1 MVDLWNTLKPLQRFF
16 WYLFLIFDVVFFVF
30 SVFFV
35 SFGYLNPEIV
45 NHQTFFICLC
55 LVAFRKAVAPLIHL
69 CMCTSV
75 APSQVINVGGN
86 FGASA
91 GQLGNESFWHV
102 MTLKH
107 VALCSLTSLL
117 CPFSWRQDPF
127 WLAFWWFNLGYPDER
142 AGWATFWLR

>member
-1 MVDLWNTLKPLQRFF
+1 MLFF
-16 WYLFLIFDVVFFVF
+16 CVF
-30 SVFFV
+30 SGFFV

-45 NHQTFFICLC
+45 NHQTFFICFG

-91 GQLGNESFWHV
+91 GQLGNESF
-102 MTLKH
+102 
-107 VALCSLTSLL
+107 
-117 CPFSWRQDPF
+117 
-127 WLAFWWFNLGYPDER
+127 
-142 AGWATFWLR
+142 